1 MEHINLTY
9 RIFRSYLKFWHD
21 HVFYREAHII
31 GRSNVPPAGTPL
43 MIVSNHQT
51 CLNDPLGILFALDDR
66 KTHFITRADVFELHP
81 LVNRFLRAIGLL
93 PAFRL
98 KFEGAEALKKNGA
111 TFKLSE
117 EALAKGE
124 TVMLFP
130 EGGHQDKHFL
140 GDFSF
145 GYTRMAFE
153 AAEMTGFE
161 KEIFILPSCNHYS
174 KYHGFRNQIMVRFG
188 TPISLQP
195 YYELYRT
202 KPRTAQREVNALV
215 RAQIESMMLDI
226 RDLEHYGTLDY
237 IRETYGRNKASIE
250 GYDPDYL
257 PARLISDQ
265 QLISKLEA
273 DGGTEELYRDFE
285 EYRKGLARIKLDDQA
300 LVSDRGKTGICGE
313 LLLELLLFPLWLV
326 SLWPALLMYWLP
338 MPLYKRM
345 HDPMF
350 EGSFLFAINVLFII
364 PITYILTFVLEGI
377 GLHWGVAFLH
387 VLLLPFLCIFAW
399 NYKEKTKQTFKL
411 FRKVFLTDKEE
422 VERLH
427 VKRADLWKRVSEIV
441 K

>member
-1 MEHINLTY
+1 M
-9 RIFRSYLKFWHD
+9 
-21 HVFYREAHII
+21 
-31 GRSNVPPAGTPL
+31 
-43 MIVSNHQT
+43 
-51 CLNDPLGILFALDDR
+51 DDR

-98 KFEGAEALKKNGA
+98 KYEGAEALGKNGA
-111 TFKLSE
+111 TFKASE
-117 EALAKGE
+117 EALAQGE

-140 GDFSF
+140 GDFSY

-153 AAEMTGFE
+153 AAEMTGFG

-174 KYHGFRNQIMVRFG
+174 NYHGIRNQIMVRFG

-195 YYELYRT
+195 YYELYQT

-215 RAQIESMMLDI
+215 RAQIASMMLDI
-226 RDLEHYGTLDY
+226 RDLEHYTTLDF
-237 IRETYGRNKASIE
+237 IRETYGRDKACIE

-265 QLISKLEA
+265 ELVRKLEDA
-273 DGGTEELYRDFE
+273 EETEALYQDFE
-285 EYRKGLARIKLDDQA
+285 DYRTALARIRLDDRT
-300 LVSDRGKTGICGE
+300 LVSDRGRTGIWGE
-313 LLLELLLFPLWLV
+313 LLLELLLFPLWV
-326 SLWPALLMYWLP
+326 ISLWPALLMYWLP
-338 MPLYKRM
+338 MPFYKRM

-377 GLHWGVAFLH
+377 GLHWGIAFLH
-387 VLLLPFLCIFAW
+387 VLLLPFLSIFAW
-399 NYKEKTKQTFKL
+399 NYKEKVQQTFKL
-411 FRKVFLTDKEE
+411 FRKVFLTGKPELE
-422 VERLH
+422 QLH
-427 VKRADLWKRVSEIV
+427 VKRASLWKRVTEII